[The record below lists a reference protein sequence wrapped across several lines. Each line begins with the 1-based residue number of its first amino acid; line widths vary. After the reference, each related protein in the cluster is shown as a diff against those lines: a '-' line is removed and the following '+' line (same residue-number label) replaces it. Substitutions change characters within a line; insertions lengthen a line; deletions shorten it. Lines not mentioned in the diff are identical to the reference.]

1 MQNNENTGLNDRV
14 NAIMEEVYKKMSISE
29 TCDALVEEIEN
40 KFFVFAAEKINEQGE
55 SAFSTTDV
63 RKVLSDAQMEN
74 IKQIIIASI
83 RSNKADSDAWLEQ
96 FAAFNPE
103 EPKKQFADGLDIEE
117 EEVEEAPEPKK
128 EVVLDKDQIKEMVQ
142 KGMTQK
148 DIAEE
153 IGVSQGKVQRFIAK
167 NDLKKKKAS
176 TPSKNK

>member
-1 MQNNENTGLNDRV
+1 MQNNETMTLNEKI
-14 NAIMEEVYKKMSISE
+14 NGIMEEVYKKMRISE
-29 TCDALVEEIEN
+29 TCDDLVEKIAN
-40 KFFVFAAEKINEQGE
+40 KFFIFAEEQTNEKGE
-55 SAFSTTDV
+55 SAFLTVDV

-117 EEVEEAPEPKK
+117 EEVEEAPGPKK

-167 NDLKKKKAS
+167 NNLKKRKAS